1 MNEEENKPIEA
12 YLSKK
17 FSKKIESKNS
27 LDSNSSHSK
36 NETQIENECNKSKLS
51 NFSLEN
57 ENFDKNEDD
66 NYSVED
72 GSSFNSSFD
81 EIETAEIDESLL
93 IKTEH
98 H

>member
-1 MNEEENKPIEA
+1 MNDTENKPIEA

-17 FSKKIESKNS
+17 FTKKIKSKKVS
-27 LDSNSSHSK
+27 SNPSSSE
-36 NETQIENECNKSKLS
+36 NETQIENKCNKSKLS
-51 NFSLEN
+51 NFSLED

-72 GSSFNSSFD
+72 GSSFDSSFD
-81 EIETAEIDESLL
+81 EIETAEIDESLF

>member
-17 FSKKIESKNS
+17 FSKKIKSKNS

-57 ENFDKNEDD
+57 EDD

-81 EIETAEIDESLL
+81 EIETGEIDESLL